1 MKRKTGRIMREHFHR
16 VAGVYRGIRVTD
28 PEPVEEIKRHV
39 HIKKGRGMDLGCGT
53 GRYSEKVLEA
63 LKPGL
68 FICADLNQSMLTQ
81 ARKALQGG
89 RNFKPPVFLLS
100 NARKLPI
107 ENGSLDFITT
117 FNAVHHFKVARFLK
131 EAARI
136 LKPGGWLFVY
146 TRTPRQNRDSIWGK
160 FFPQFCT
167 KEKRLWPLFKMRRQI
182 RKTPGLKFVGAKQY
196 VFGRATGWKELRKF
210 AVKKSYSTFSLYR
223 KKEFVAALRK
233 FKQKLQMR
241 FSDLNR
247 LHYTAENI
255 LYLVRKT

>member
-1 MKRKTGRIMREHFHR
+1 MREHFHR

-28 PEPVEEIKRHV
+28 PEPVEEIKRRV
-39 HIKKGRGMDLGCGT
+39 RVKNAKGMDLGCGT
-53 GRYSEKVLEA
+53 GRYSEKVIEA

-68 FICADLNQSMLTQ
+68 FICADLNQSMLFQ
-81 ARKALQGG
+81 ARK
-89 RNFKPPVFLLS
+89 FLRAGKYNQPSCLVS
-100 NARKLPI
+100 KERKLPFKS
-107 ENGSLDFITT
+107 GSLDFITT
-117 FNAVHHFKVARFLK
+117 FNAVHHFKVTRFLR
-131 EAARI
+131 EAAQT
-136 LKPGGWLFVY
+136 LKPGGWLFIY
-146 TRTPRQNRDSIWGK
+146 TRTPRQNRNTIWGK

-182 RKTPGLKFVGAKQY
+182 KKTPGLKFVGAKQY

-210 AVKKSYSTFSLYR
+210 AVKKSYSTFSLYG